1 MRLSKRRQ
9 KVGQQ
14 PNNTRLIVRHRP
26 LNANEFRMQ
35 RYREKQ
41 LEPPGEEDEDE
52 EEEEEEEQEIQQ
64 EEKTDGKDMP
74 VKGSLCIFANNR
86 EDSLLLYRSENFSD
100 NRKICLQVPKQRTTE
115 NHALRREHPRGR
127 PAESRDPT
135 RDPVPNPA
143 RDRDQDRDRDRDQN
157 QDLDPDQ
164 SRDQDRGQDHIRVLD
179 HHPNLDR
186 RLDRARVRRLNRAV
200 NRDLDPAVLNQGTR
214 RDRDP
219 SRDRARERLR
229 SHRRD
234 LGRVRGPSPD
244 RGQDRDLV
252 PVAVAVPLAR
262 AAKAAPIASELRYM
276 IENIRLSL
284 TSFFPDIIS
293 EL

>member
-64 EEKTDGKDMP
+64 EEKTDGKDML
-74 VKGSLCIFANNR
+74 VKGSLCIFVNNR
-86 EDSLLLYRSENFSD
+86 EGSLLLYRSESFSD
-100 NRKICLQVPKQRTTE
+100 NRKICLQVPKQRMTE
-115 NHALRREHPRGR
+115 NHMLRRGHPRGR
-127 PAESRDPT
+127 PVESRDP
-135 RDPVPNPA
+135 VPSPA
-143 RDRDQDRDRDRDQN
+143 RDRDQDP
-157 QDLDPDQ
+157 DPDQ
-164 SRDQDRGQDHIRVLD
+164 SQGLGRDRIRVHVHVHVHDHDHDHDHI

-186 RLDRARVRRLNRAV
+186 RLDRARVLSRVHRLNR
-200 NRDLDPAVLNQGTR
+200 DLGPAVLNRGTR
-214 RDRDP
+214 RDQDP
-219 SRDRARERLR
+219 NRDRARERLR

-234 LGRVRGPSPD
+234 LGRARGPSPD
-244 RGQDRDLV
+244 RGQDRDPV
-252 PVAVAVPLAR
+252 PVAVAVLLAR
-262 AAKAAPIASELRYM
+262 AAKAAPRASESRRM
-276 IENIRLSL
+276 IENMRSSL
-284 TSFFPDIIS
+284 IIS
-293 EL
+293 I